1 MPVLWL
7 YALGSVILVSLISLI
22 GVITIP
28 FSEARLRSLVF
39 VLVGLATGALFG
51 DAFIHL
57 LPVAFRSSTSRVET
71 SLFVLFGIFA
81 FFVLEKFL
89 RWRHEHV
96 VHYANSLHHLGLMNL
111 VADGLHNLIDG
122 MLIGASY
129 LVGLKIGIATTL
141 AVILHE
147 LPQEI
152 GDFAI
157 LIHAGFSRKRALF
170 FNFLSASIAIVGAV
184 IALLVGAQ
192 ARSFASLMV
201 PATAG
206 GFIYVA
212 GSDLVPELHK
222 ENAIAKSLV
231 QLIALS
237 AGVGL
242 MFLLLLVE

>member
-1 MPVLWL
+1 
-7 YALGSVILVSLISLI
+7 
-22 GVITIP
+22 
-28 FSEARLRSLVF
+28 
-39 VLVGLATGALFG
+39 
-51 DAFIHL
+51 
-57 LPVAFRSSTSRVET
+57 
-71 SLFVLFGIFA
+71 
-81 FFVLEKFL
+81 
-89 RWRHEHV
+89 
-96 VHYANSLHHLGLMNL
+96 
-111 VADGLHNLIDG
+111 

-152 GDFAI
+152 GDFAV
-157 LIHAGFSRKRALF
+157 LIHSGFSRNRALF

-184 IALLVGAQ
+184 IALLIGAE
-192 ARSFASLMV
+192 ARSFVSLMV

-222 ENAIAKSLV
+222 ENAIGKSLV
-231 QLIALS
+231 QLVALS

-242 MFLLLLVE
+242 MFLMLLVE